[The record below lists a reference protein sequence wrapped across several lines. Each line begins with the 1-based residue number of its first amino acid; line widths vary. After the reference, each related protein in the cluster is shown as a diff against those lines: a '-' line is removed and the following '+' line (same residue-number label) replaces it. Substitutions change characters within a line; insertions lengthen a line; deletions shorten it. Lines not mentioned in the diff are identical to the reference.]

1 MALTRSLLSPFSL
14 SQMAEQ
20 GGRGGRL
27 LLFRSSSSRTCGGKS
42 AFNSILRGGGGF
54 GRPSSKKAFSAQV
67 ARAES
72 EQEGG
77 GKMERQQQQ
86 QPEQRVSMTSSPMR
100 GLLSRMLSDPYGGVL
115 GPRRRRGGM
124 MDTFLNDPFFRE
136 TDAITSSFL
145 DSMIPKDTVFNMNQ
159 FDFLVDIV
167 EKKDKFHLSGE
178 LPGCNVANVD
188 VKVDKENNLHIS
200 AMKSI
205 KHEEDEQSPDG
216 SVKWHAIERSSGK
229 VERIFALPEAAD
241 ADKIDCSMKDGVLS
255 IDIMKKPEFVGEPKK
270 LEEKEMKKIPIKGA

>member
-1 MALTRSLLSPFSL
+1 
-14 SQMAEQ
+14 
-20 GGRGGRL
+20 
-27 LLFRSSSSRTCGGKS
+27 
-42 AFNSILRGGGGF
+42 
-54 GRPSSKKAFSAQV
+54 
-67 ARAES
+67 
-72 EQEGG
+72 
-77 GKMERQQQQ
+77 
-86 QPEQRVSMTSSPMR
+86 
-100 GLLSRMLSDPYGGVL
+100 MLAP
-115 GPRRRRGGM
+115 RRRGGRASL
-124 MDTFLNDPFFRE
+124 DTFLNDPFFR
-136 TDAITSSFL
+136 DADLITSSFL
-145 DSMIPKDTVFNMNQ
+145 DSMIPKDTVSNMNQ

-178 LPGCNVANVD
+178 LPGCSVANVD

-216 SVKWHAIERSSGK
+216 TVKWHAIERSSGK

-255 IDIMKKPEFVGEPKK
+255 IDIMKKPEFIGEPKK

>member
-1 MALTRSLLSPFSL
+1 
-14 SQMAEQ
+14 
-20 GGRGGRL
+20 
-27 LLFRSSSSRTCGGKS
+27 
-42 AFNSILRGGGGF
+42 
-54 GRPSSKKAFSAQV
+54 
-67 ARAES
+67 
-72 EQEGG
+72 
-77 GKMERQQQQ
+77 
-86 QPEQRVSMTSSPMR
+86 
-100 GLLSRMLSDPYGGVL
+100 
-115 GPRRRRGGM
+115 
-124 MDTFLNDPFFRE
+124 MDTFLNDPFLRDTE
-136 TDAITSSFL
+136 AITSSFL
-145 DSMIPKDTVFNMNQ
+145 DSMIPKDTVSNMNQ

-188 VKVDKENNLHIS
+188 VKVDKDNNLHIS

-255 IDIMKKPEFVGEPKK
+255 IDIMKKPEFVGEPKELK
-270 LEEKEMKKIPIKGA
+270 EKEMKIIRKAKSQTLLLRCSLTIPTPSSSGARLCGGKMFAKPPFHRRPRHRCPCVLFKGILMRPSQWHPAKFSSLGEFSRRRESANITDHQRLM

>member
-20 GGRGGRL
+20 GGRGGGL

-77 GKMERQQQQ
+77 GQMERQQQQQ

-100 GLLSRMLSDPYGGVL
+100 GLLSRMLSDPYGGKRARFPVL
-115 GPRRRRGGM
+115 
-124 MDTFLNDPFFRE
+124 FFCLLLPCLLLLARK
-136 TDAITSSFL
+136 SRKKRS
-145 DSMIPKDTVFNMNQ
+145 
-159 FDFLVDIV
+159 FDFRY
-167 EKKDKFHLSGE
+167 K
-178 LPGCNVANVD
+178 N
-188 VKVDKENNLHIS
+188 
-200 AMKSI
+200 
-205 KHEEDEQSPDG
+205 
-216 SVKWHAIERSSGK
+216 
-229 VERIFALPEAAD
+229 
-241 ADKIDCSMKDGVLS
+241 
-255 IDIMKKPEFVGEPKK
+255 
-270 LEEKEMKKIPIKGA
+270 

>member
-77 GKMERQQQQ
+77 GQMERQQQQ